1 MTVNEKT
8 DTKINLSLNGIVNVN
23 KPLGITSHDVVYR
36 LRKILNIKKIGHT
49 GTLDP
54 DASGV
59 LPICIGRATKT
70 ADMLT
75 ASDKQYI
82 AEVTTGAA
90 TDTLDASGTVTETSD
105 ITVTEE
111 EIKNVLGE
119 FIGDIK
125 QIPPMYSAIKVDGK
139 RLYTLARDGV
149 EIEREPRDVHIE
161 KIELLK
167 FMPENNRFVIK
178 VDCSK
183 GTYIRSLCDDIGR
196 RLGCL
201 AHMSALERT
210 RSGRFGIEDSY
221 TIEEIAEMTEN
232 GDYSFLTPID
242 EVFGEFPK
250 LIISNRKARIMCN
263 GTRISTQGTDEG
275 VTYRVYDEAG
285 NFLTISRAENGVLVI
300 LKTFYQSIE
309 NGGANK

>member
-1 MTVNEKT
+1 MTMNEKT
-8 DTKINLSLNGIVNVN
+8 AIKTNLNGIVNVN

-59 LPICIGRATKT
+59 LPMCVGRATKT

-82 AEVTTGAA
+82 AEVTMGAA
-90 TDTLDASGTVTETSD
+90 TDTLDASGTVTDTAD
-105 ITVTEE
+105 VNVTETD
-111 EIKNVLGE
+111 IKKVLGE

-125 QIPPMYSAIKVDGK
+125 QIPPMYSAIKIDGK

-149 EIEREPRDVHIE
+149 EVEREPRDVHIE
-161 KIELLK
+161 KIELIK
-167 FMPENNRFVIK
+167 FMPSDNKFVIK

-183 GTYIRSLCDDIGR
+183 GTYIRTLCDDVGR
-196 RLGCL
+196 KLGCF

-210 RSGRFGIEDSY
+210 RSGRFGIEDAY
-221 TIEEIAEMTEN
+221 TLDEIGEMAEN
-232 GDYSFLTPID
+232 GDFSFLTPID
-242 EVFGEFPK
+242 KVFEEFPK

-275 VTYRVYDEAG
+275 ITYRVYDEAG
-285 NFLTISRAENGVLVI
+285 NFLTISRAEGGVLVI

-309 NGGANK
+309 NGGADK